1 MDGMDGMDLIDRID
15 RIDRIDLIDVMDAT
29 DSCEGAAQS
38 DALGWYAAFLQNA
51 EVGVLGYPERCS
63 GLVCGVPLGHGAGE
77 VRIGSGDG
85 MARGGVA
92 NSLALV
98 DAGEM
103 LRRGETR
110 LVWRWRWERG
120 GCRKPRRRG
129 AHTGVSV
136 G

>member
-1 MDGMDGMDLIDRID
+1 MLWAGMRCPVGTRGGGGEDWVRGWEGVRGFGTRVDGMDGMDGMDLIDRID

-85 MARGGVA
+85 GVG
-92 NSLALV
+92 V
-98 DAGEM
+98 GEP
-103 LRRGETR
+103 LTR
-110 LVWRWRWERG
+110 
-120 GCRKPRRRG
+120 
-129 AHTGVSV
+129 
-136 G
+136 